1 VTLRTAGSRT
11 ITATWVSGSP
21 VVSAGTSA
29 AVTVEGTS
37 IIAPTSVAIGSGFP
51 GQVITSPAFPI
62 TWLSTQSDQK
72 LTAVLTGPASDGAGH
87 TIDAAD
93 VTLVLTDGVTETV
106 VGTLDVARDIALVTA
121 DGTQQVRL
129 RARMPSAA
137 AGIYSV
143 ELEYAVVPA
152 P

>member
-1 VTLRTAGSRT
+1 
-11 ITATWVSGSP
+11 
-21 VVSAGTSA
+21 
-29 AVTVEGTS
+29 
-37 IIAPTSVAIGSGFP
+37 
-51 GQVITSPAFPI
+51 
-62 TWLSTQSDQK
+62 
-72 LTAVLTGPASDGAGH
+72 
-87 TIDAAD
+87 

-137 AGIYSV
+137 AGVYSV